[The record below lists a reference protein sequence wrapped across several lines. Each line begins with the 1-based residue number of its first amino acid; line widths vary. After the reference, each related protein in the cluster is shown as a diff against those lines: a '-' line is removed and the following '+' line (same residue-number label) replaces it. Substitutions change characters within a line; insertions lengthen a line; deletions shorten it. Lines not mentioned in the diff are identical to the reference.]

1 MQLSEELL
9 SDLTEWVEYLDS
21 DPPIDDNERYSALKQ
36 NSPSWSSDMRGVY
49 WKYFYEL
56 TGEPFSNSPS
66 HDVEKTVRFAVTEAI
81 NNSSYLS
88 R

>member
-21 DPPIDDNERYSALKQ
+21 DPPIDDNERYIALKQ
-36 NSPSWSSDMRGVY
+36 NKPSWSSNMCGVY
-49 WKYFYEL
+49 WKFFYEL

-66 HDVEKTVRFAVTEAI
+66 DDVEKIVGFATTEAI
-81 NNSSYLS
+81 NNSNYFS